1 MQRISLKQQDLEE
14 IANENFD
21 VFSRKA
27 RTKIH
32 SYEIGMMRAKLMW
45 NMRKIIFICSETII

>member
-1 MQRISLKQQDLEE
+1 MKRISLKKQDLEE

-27 RTKIH
+27 MTKIY
-32 SYEIGMMRAKLMW
+32 SYEIRMMRAKLMW
-45 NMRKIIFICSETII
+45 NMRKLIFISVKL

>member
-1 MQRISLKQQDLEE
+1 MKRISLRKQDLEE

-27 RTKIH
+27 MTKAIY
-32 SYEIGMMRAKLMW
+32 SYKIGMMRAKLMW
-45 NMRKIIFICSETII
+45 IMRKLIFTVKL

>member
-1 MQRISLKQQDLEE
+1 MKRTSLKKQDLEE

-45 NMRKIIFICSETII
+45 NMRKLIFISVKL

>member
-1 MQRISLKQQDLEE
+1 MNRISLIKQDLEE

-27 RTKIH
+27 MTKIC
-32 SYEIGMMRAKLMW
+32 SYQIWMMRTKLMW
-45 NMRKIIFICSETII
+45 IMRKLIFTVKL

>member
-1 MQRISLKQQDLEE
+1 MKRISLKKQDLEE

-27 RTKIH
+27 MTKIY

-45 NMRKIIFICSETII
+45 NMRKLIFIYSETII